1 MKKIGL
7 WFCALFLLFGT
18 IQAEMVWVGLNPDP
32 SSGNYADSATVNYN
46 SPGSISEGWS
56 GSFSGFQ
63 ITAKVVDSSAGAIS
77 EDSSVGVWLTY
88 PINTEDVV
96 SATGI
101 FEVISITDTSTAT
114 GHLFALGG
122 DSVFVWYTVK
132 TGNIAYDPDALTL
145 VTAVEATTVSGTAI
159 RVPITLPGKVE
170 DTLFKAFTWMEIAL
184 IDTTRWG
191 EVNTAADAIPIVDSN
206 ITGTWVPADTMV
218 LGGAYDGIEFAI
230 YSIHI
235 FDPGGDKDSII
246 SIFQGSGAAIVD
258 TALITESAQNLDS
271 GMTINFDDDDT
282 ATDGDVFIFV
292 VGDSLHY
299 GKAVTYKMRAG
310 LNLHRR

>member
-1 MKKIGL
+1 MKVKKIGL
-7 WFCALFLLFGT
+7 WVCALFLLFGT
-18 IQAEMVWVGLNPDP
+18 IQSEMVWVGLNTDP
-32 SSGNYADSATVNYN
+32 SSGNYADSATVDLN
-46 SPGSISEGWS
+46 SPGNISLGWS
-56 GSFSGFQ
+56 GNFAGFQ
-63 ITAKVVDSSAGAIS
+63 ITAKIVDSSAGAIS

-101 FEVISITDTSTAT
+101 FQIISITDTSTTA

-145 VTAVEATTVSGTAI
+145 VTAVEATTVTGTAI
-159 RVPITLPGKVE
+159 RLPITLPGKVE

-184 IDTTRWG
+184 CDSTRWG
-191 EVNTAADAIPIVDSN
+191 EKVSGPFDSSGTPSGAETVAGTYTGAGEVGAFHITILDKDAGTVDSIVWTHYADGVAGLPDTAA
-206 ITGTWVPADTMV
+206 ITG
-218 LGGAYDGIEFAI
+218 
-230 YSIHI
+230 
-235 FDPGGDKDSII
+235 
-246 SIFQGSGAAIVD
+246 
-258 TALITESAQNLDS
+258 SAQNLDS
-271 GMTINFDDDDT
+271 GMTINFDAST
-282 ATDGDVFIFV
+282 GHTEGDVFIFHV
-292 VGDSLHY
+292 SDSLHY